1 MGICVECSDKHY
13 EVGIVCRMFKVE
25 NEVGLSDKLY
35 DVEIEARVRQT
46 LWGVHLSRA
55 DIIYIRSI
63 TSSMIR

>member
-1 MGICVECSDKHY
+1 
-13 EVGIVCRMFKVE
+13 VE
-25 NEVGLSDKLY
+25 NEVGLSDKHY
-35 DVEIEARVRQT
+35 DVEIEAKVRQT